1 MSDIFAILIVGFVCI
16 SDSEFS
22 AIYIVGSMALA

>member
-1 MSDIFAILIVGFVCI
+1 MSDIFAILIVGFVFI

-22 AIYIVGSMALA
+22 AICIVGSMALA